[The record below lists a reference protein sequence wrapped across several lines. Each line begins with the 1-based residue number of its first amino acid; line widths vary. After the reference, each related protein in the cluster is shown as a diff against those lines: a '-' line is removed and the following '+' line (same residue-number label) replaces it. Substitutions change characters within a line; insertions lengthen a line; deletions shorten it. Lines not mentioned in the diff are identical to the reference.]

1 MACKQSATKS
11 EYNNKERIKKKKKKL
26 WGGGAAAAAAA
37 VFEADSHA
45 EENATADWEAAPD

>member
-26 WGGGAAAAAAA
+26 WGGGAAAAAA